1 MNTIISFTY
10 YAKLLSNPLLESW
23 VWQYSLSVNLEQL
36 YAFVSNDWY
45 ICPISE
51 VYRSEGIQYTLD
63 KLQVPS
69 YVLYGGFFKGRFS
82 QISSIINFLSF
93 MKILPSKCLP
103 KTCIIKYSWQFRKY
117 IPWKVEIGQFLKYSP
132 LKITHHMLCY
142 NNIII

>member
-51 VYRSEGIQYTLD
+51 VYRSEGIQYTLG

-69 YVLYGGFFKGRFS
+69 YVPYGGFFKVRFS
-82 QISSIINFLSF
+82 QISSIIYHLWKSYPQNVYQKHVSLSTLDNSGNIFLE
-93 MKILPSKCLP
+93 K
-103 KTCIIKYSWQFRKY
+103 
-117 IPWKVEIGQFLKYSP
+117 LK
-132 LKITHHMLCY
+132 
-142 NNIII
+142 